1 MSIEFLSILF
11 VAVFAVTL
19 LTGLPL
25 AFATGAVAVVFAV
38 VLFGMP
44 GLNLIV
50 SRMYTLMGNYVLVSV
65 PLFIFMACIL
75 ERAGIAEA
83 IFRAVHVWAGRLR
96 GGLAVA
102 VIISCA
108 LMAAMVGVI
117 GAEIVTMGVVALP
130 AMLAKKYKKD
140 LALGCICAGG
150 GLATLI
156 PAERRL
162 HHVRPHRRR
171 LDRPALHGRRDPGL
185 MLAGMYIVYIIV
197 RCKLQPD
204 LAPPASAEDLAMPL
218 REKLALLKELILPAW
233 SPSACSVR
241 STWAGPR
248 RPKRPASASPA
259 RCSPRP
265 GTASSAGPACDGAV
279 VDTTKVTA
287 MLYWLF
293 FGSSALIGV
302 YTLAGGTKLIQEAMT
317 NLPVGPMGVIL
328 IMMLIWI
335 ILGCF
340 IDWIGILLL
349 TAPIFVPVASAL
361 GFDLV
366 WLGVLFC
373 MNMQISYVSPP
384 FGPAAFY
391 LKGVVPPDIT
401 LGDIFRSIMPYMV
414 LQLIALGS
422 SSPFR
427 RSRSGCRA
435 RWRGSDRWSA
445 GSTRWSTSCA
455 CRHRMTPTSRCYRS
469 ATRPLPTTSNAMCW
483 SPAAA
488 WAASLRR
495 WRPHAAAAA
504 PA

>member
-1 MSIEFLSILF
+1 MSIELLSVLF

-38 VLFGMP
+38 ALFGLP

-50 SRMYTLMGNYVLVSV
+50 SRMFTLLGNYVLVSV
-65 PLFIFMACIL
+65 PLFIFMACVL

-102 VIISCA
+102 VVISCA

-130 AMLAKKYKKD
+130 AMFEKKYSRD

-156 PAERRL
+156 PPSVVFIMYGLTAGASIGQL
-162 HHVRPHRRR
+162 YMAGVI
-171 LDRPALHGRRDPGL
+171 PGL
-185 MLAGMYIVYIIV
+185 MLAGLYIAYIIV
-197 RCKLQPD
+197 RCKLQPH
-204 LAPPASAEDLAMPL
+204 LAPPASEAELAMPL
-218 REKLALLKELILPAW
+218 REKLALLKELVLPGLVAF
-233 SPSACSVR
+233 SVLGTLYLGWATPTEAAGVGVVGAMIAAAVNR
-241 STWAGPR
+241 RLTWAGLR
-248 RPKRPASASPA
+248 A
-259 RCSPRP
+259 
-265 GTASSAGPACDGAV
+265 AV
-279 VDTTKVTA
+279 ADTTKVTA

-302 YTLAGGTKLIQEAMT
+302 YTLAGGTRLIQDAMT
-317 NLPVGPMGVIL
+317 NLPVGPMGVIV

-335 ILGCF
+335 VLGCF

-349 TAPIFVPVASAL
+349 TAPIFVPVAQKL

-373 MNMQISYVSPP
+373 MNMQISYISPP

-391 LKGVVPPDIT
+391 LRGVTPPDVT
-401 LGDIFRSIMPYMV
+401 LGEIFKSIWPYLV
-414 LQLIALGS
+414 LQLIALGLVIAF
-422 SSPFR
+422 PQL
-427 RSRSGCRA
+427 A
-435 RWRGSDRWSA
+435 LW
-445 GSTRWSTSCA
+445 
-455 CRHRMTPTSRCYRS
+455 
-469 ATRPLPTTSNAMCW
+469 LPGTMEK
-483 SPAAA
+483 
-488 WAASLRR
+488 
-495 WRPHAAAAA
+495 
-504 PA
+504 